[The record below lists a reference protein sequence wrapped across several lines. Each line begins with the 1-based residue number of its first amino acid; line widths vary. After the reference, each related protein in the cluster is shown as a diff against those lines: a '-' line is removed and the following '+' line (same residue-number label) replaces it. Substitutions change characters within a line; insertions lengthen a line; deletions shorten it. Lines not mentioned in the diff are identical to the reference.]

1 MFRWDREKTI
11 DLACIP
17 EITVAE
23 VAARLGTSVSSV
35 EKFYNRNRAELY
47 AARNET
53 SVSDATYSK
62 VMELWGDQYTNEEIS
77 RKTGLS
83 RAVVRRL
90 ILIAEYDEGVVEQG
104 ASLELLALQT
114 AHPDRLY
121 EDEHPDVLSR
131 EDIRALIDGPSVNLE
146 AHGHVLPFSE
156 DRPHRMALPAPQKRK
171 AVTLAAAAAA

>member
-77 RKTGLS
+77 RLTGVS

-90 ILIAEYDEGVVEQG
+90 ILIAEYDEQPEDQG
-104 ASLELLALQT
+104 ASLELLALMG
-114 AHPDRLY
+114 AHPDRFY
-121 EDEHPDVLSR
+121 ED
-131 EDIRALIDGPSVNLE
+131 DIRALIDLPPARYE
-146 AHGHVLPFSE
+146 PDRVLPFSQ
-156 DRPHRMALPAPQKRK
+156 DIPHRMALPAPDRRKR
-171 AVTLAAAAAA
+171 VTLAAAA

>member
-35 EKFYNRNRAELY
+35 EKFYNRHRAELY

-90 ILIAEYDEGVVEQG
+90 ILIAEIEEAPTDQG
-104 ASLELLALQT
+104 ASLELLALMT
-114 AHPDRLY
+114 EHPSRMY
-121 EDEHPDVLSR
+121 EDDV
-131 EDIRALIDGPSVNLE
+131 RALTECSYGQPRLLGYGGDCVM
-146 AHGHVLPFSE
+146 PFSE
-156 DRPHRMALPAPQKRK
+156 EKTWLPQRSTER
-171 AVTLAAAAAA
+171 AVTLARAA